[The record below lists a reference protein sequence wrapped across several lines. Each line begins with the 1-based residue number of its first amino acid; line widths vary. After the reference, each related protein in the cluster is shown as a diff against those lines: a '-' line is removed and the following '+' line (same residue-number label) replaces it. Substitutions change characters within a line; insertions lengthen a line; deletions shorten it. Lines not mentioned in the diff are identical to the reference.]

1 MLDGWCC
8 LFACFLE
15 EDLEEGFEGKKG
27 EIVRFG
33 NSMKTLRFCLREIV
47 FEWQKLW
54 VVEIKSF
61 FASSRMS

>member
-1 MLDGWCC
+1 MGRVTLDGWWC

-33 NSMKTLRFCLREIV
+33 NSMKT
-47 FEWQKLW
+47 FEKLFLSGW
-54 VVEIKSF
+54 
-61 FASSRMS
+61 